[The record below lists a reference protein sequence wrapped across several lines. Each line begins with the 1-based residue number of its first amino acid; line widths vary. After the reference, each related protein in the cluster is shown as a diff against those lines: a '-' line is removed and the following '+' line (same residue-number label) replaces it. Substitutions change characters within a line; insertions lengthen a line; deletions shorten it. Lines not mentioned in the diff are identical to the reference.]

1 MDNKKICMERFAKM
15 LKELIGNES
24 ISSIAKKIGLPQA
37 TLSRYLL
44 CQREI
49 GLENLIKI
57 ADYFNEDLDVLT
69 GRKDY

>member
-1 MDNKKICMERFAKM
+1 MDDKNHIETFAKR

-24 ISSIAKKIGLPQA
+24 INSVAKKIGLPQA

-49 GLENLIKI
+49 
-57 ADYFNEDLDVLT
+57 VL
-69 GRKDY
+69 